1 MTTRHLALALAC
13 APFVACKPPAAPVNT
28 ADPPPAAA
36 AATPEAEAAQIFA
49 GRCSPCHGATGAGDG
64 AASAALNPRPRNF
77 REAAWQSGVT
87 DAQIEQIIRQG
98 GAAMGKS
105 AADAAPSPAPVAPWH
120 GEHRPAKICA
130 ASASGVAAAAAR
142 TGPR

>member
-1 MTTRHLALALAC
+1 MRNTSALLALTC

-28 ADPPPAAA
+28 SDPPPAAA

-64 AASAALNPRPRNF
+64 AASAALTPRPRNF

-105 AADAAPSPAPVAPWH
+105 AAMPANPDLE
-120 GEHRPAKICA
+120 GKPAV
-130 ASASGVAAAAAR
+130 VAALR
-142 TGPR
+142 VMIRGMR

>member
-1 MTTRHLALALAC
+1 MRNTTALLALTL
-13 APFVACKPPAAPVNT
+13 VACKPPAAPVNT

-87 DAQIEQIIRQG
+87 DAQIEQVIRQG

-105 AADAAPSPAPVAPWH
+105 AAMPANPDLE
-120 GEHRPAKICA
+120 GKPAV
-130 ASASGVAAAAAR
+130 VAALR
-142 TGPR
+142 VMIRGMR

>member
-1 MTTRHLALALAC
+1 MRNTTALLALTL
-13 APFVACKPPAAPVNT
+13 VACKPPAAPVNT

-36 AATPEAEAAQIFA
+36 PATPEAEAAQIFA

-87 DAQIEQIIRQG
+87 DAQIEQVIRQG

-105 AADAAPSPAPVAPWH
+105 AAMPANPDLD
-120 GEHRPAKICA
+120 GKPAV
-130 ASASGVAAAAAR
+130 VAALRAMIR
-142 TGPR
+142 GMR

>member
-1 MTTRHLALALAC
+1 MRNTTALLALTL
-13 APFVACKPPAAPVNT
+13 VACKPPAAPVNT

-87 DAQIEQIIRQG
+87 DAQIEQVIRQG

-105 AADAAPSPAPVAPWH
+105 AAMPANPDLD
-120 GEHRPAKICA
+120 GKPAV
-130 ASASGVAAAAAR
+130 VAALRAMIR
-142 TGPR
+142 GMR